1 MREILFRGKRLD
13 NGKWVYSG
21 SLVHLDSTDGVKCNE
36 CFMPE
41 GFASCQAAHDKY
53 DNILSFNN
61 LIMYKVDVQTIGQFT
76 GIRDKNGKPIFE
88 GDLLKTDL
96 ERPYNIV
103 IFRNGCFL
111 LNCNDGGEDYVDTIE
126 NLSSP
131 DVAQDSY
138 WEVIGNIYDN
148 KELCKKQ

>member
-1 MREILFRGKRLD
+1 MREILFRGKD
-13 NGKWVYSG
+13 KDSGKWVYGYYVCLIDDEGKTHPQHRIYLTVSETEVAG
-21 SLVHLDSTDGVKCNE
+21 IEGYDRVFYPNYHIVD
-36 CFMPE
+36 PE
-41 GFASCQAAHDKY
+41 T
-53 DNILSFNN
+53 
-61 LIMYKVDVQTIGQFT
+61 VGQST
-76 GIRDKNGKPIFE
+76 GILDKFGKPIFE
-88 GDLLKTDL
+88 GDIVKTDL

-111 LNCNDGGEDYVDTIE
+111 FNCNDGGEDYVDTIE